1 MAKTRNEV
9 QVPIWQKSHLT
20 IDEAVAYTGIGRDTL
35 RGIADKNSELVLWVG
50 RKRLFHKN
58 KLDRFLEATNV
69 LL

>member
-1 MAKTRNEV
+1 MAKARNEI

-20 IDEAVAYTGIGRDTL
+20 IDEAVAYTGIGRDSL
-35 RGIADKNSELVLWVG
+35 RDIADKNSELVLWVG

-69 LL
+69 L

>member
-1 MAKTRNEV
+1 MAKTRNEI

-35 RGIADKNSELVLWVG
+35 REIADKNSELVLWVG
-50 RKRLFHKN
+50 RKQLFHRN

>member
-1 MAKTRNEV
+1 MAKTRNEI

-20 IDEAVAYTGIGRDTL
+20 IDEAVSYTGIGRDTL
-35 RGIADKNSELVLWVG
+35 REIADKNSEIVLWVG
-50 RKRLFHKN
+50 RKRLFHRN